1 MKKIKK
7 FDSYEILPFKFKQRK
22 LKEELLYLL
31 QNEDPVIQESDIGY
45 KGFGGWSLQSA
56 NRKHTDGWDIQG
68 DFTFEKDGKMTTV
81 KRPKQYHPNL
91 YTKRTNA
98 CTGYF
103 NEVLDTI
110 ESKGFFIRRARITFV
125 EKGVHSV
132 VHRDAP
138 DNVYM
143 ARIHIPIITNED
155 VWHQIGKN
163 KFNMPANGSA
173 YMIWVN
179 NIHQFGND
187 SQSKRYHIIMDAYD
201 VKGVTQHFKYQY

>member
-1 MKKIKK
+1 MKRSKP
-7 FDSYEILPFKFKQRK
+7 FDSFEVLPFKFKIKK
-22 LKEELLYLL
+22 LKHELLNLI
-31 QNEDPVIQESDIGY
+31 QNNDPVIQESDIGY

-110 ESKGFFIRRARITFV
+110 ESKGFFIRRARITFID
-125 EKGVHSV
+125 GNTISV
-132 VHRDAP
+132 KHRDAP
-138 DNVYM
+138 ENVYM
-143 ARIHIPIITNED
+143 ARIHIPIITNEN

-179 NIHQFGND
+179 NTHQFGND
-187 SQSKRYHIIMDAYD
+187 SKFKRYHIIMDAYD